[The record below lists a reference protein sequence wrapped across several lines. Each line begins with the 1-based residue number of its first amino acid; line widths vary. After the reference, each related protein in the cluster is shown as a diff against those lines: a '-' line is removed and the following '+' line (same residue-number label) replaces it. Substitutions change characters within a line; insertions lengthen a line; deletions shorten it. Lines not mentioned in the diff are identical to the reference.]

1 MLSLDSARRWRP
13 WVTQRGG
20 RILYLRDICWPLENL
35 STCLQSWMPWRIWR
49 HVWTMTMHFLKGQY
63 CKMQIIIQVWMY
75 NFSLIFYR
83 ENSYSRFWA
92 TSRDF
97 HPFQIMCCYHDCHH
111 FQHDVMIT
119 IIIGIISNIVITITI
134 ITTIFSNSSIIF
146 RYQKSVWNLWFC
158 IFLINFNGTENRWN
172 NNRKKKRRESRKKK
186 CYKHGHHVVF
196 DIPSTFL
203 ELTPSYVEELVMYQW
218 LKNHRI
224 FHSFWLINTR
234 SHTCLK
240 MTWWKFQDMK
250 MFWLMCWTY
259 VSNCTKAT
267 CT

>member
-83 ENSYSRFWA
+83 EKSYSRFWA

-119 IIIGIISNIVITITI
+119 IIISIISNIVITITI
-134 ITTIFSNSSIIF
+134 ITIIFSNSSIIF
-146 RYQKSVWNLWFC
+146 RYQKSV
-158 IFLINFNGTENRWN
+158 
-172 NNRKKKRRESRKKK
+172 
-186 CYKHGHHVVF
+186 
-196 DIPSTFL
+196 
-203 ELTPSYVEELVMYQW
+203 
-218 LKNHRI
+218 
-224 FHSFWLINTR
+224 
-234 SHTCLK
+234 
-240 MTWWKFQDMK
+240 
-250 MFWLMCWTY
+250 
-259 VSNCTKAT
+259 
-267 CT
+267 